1 MGYNVENLKKNKP
14 GETAETSDNV
24 TGGAGLYRH
33 PETGKEVITL
43 YDPLFG
49 DAQSEGIVRLGFVRV
64 GDAPEGSIKTIV
76 EQNQNS
82 RIYNSNTVADDKA
95 RLDQLELAELR
106 REKREREEA
115 EAEAAEADKKAAEE
129 KEAAEKAKADAE
141 AKKAEELK
149 KAEADKK
156 AAEAAKNEGNGK

>member
-64 GDAPEGSIKTIV
+64 GDAPEGSIKTII

-82 RIYNSNTVADDKA
+82 RVYNSNTVADDKA

-115 EAEAAEADKKAAEE
+115 EDAEASEAKAKEADA
-129 KEAAEKAKADAE
+129 KAKADEE
-141 AKKAEELK
+141 AKL
-149 KAEADKK
+149 KAEADAKAKADEKK
-156 AAEAAKNEGNGK
+156 EVK

>member
-82 RIYNSNTVADDKA
+82 RIYNSNTVESDRA
-95 RLDQLELAELR
+95 RLDALELESLR

-115 EAEAAEADKKAAEE
+115 EDTAAAEADA
-129 KEAAEKAKADAE
+129 KAKADE
-141 AKKAEELK
+141 KKEVK
-149 KAEADKK
+149 
-156 AAEAAKNEGNGK
+156 

>member
-33 PETGKEVITL
+33 PETGNEVITL
-43 YDPLFG
+43 SDPLFG

-64 GDAPEGSIKTIV
+64 GDAPEGSIKTIIDT
-76 EQNQNS
+76 NQNS
-82 RIYNSNTVADDKA
+82 RLYNSNTVADDKA

-115 EAEAAEADKKAAEE
+115 ENATAEEAKAAEA
-129 KEAAEKAKADAE
+129 EAKAKADEEAKLKAEAE
-141 AKKAEELK
+141 AKAKADEK
-149 KAEADKK
+149 KEVK
-156 AAEAAKNEGNGK
+156 

>member
-14 GETAETSDNV
+14 GETAETSDNSNAK
-24 TGGAGLYRH
+24 AGLYRH
-33 PETGKEVITL
+33 PETGNEVITL
-43 YDPLFG
+43 SDPIFG
-49 DAQSEGIVRLGFVRV
+49 EAQSEGIVRLGFVRV
-64 GDAPEGSIKTIV
+64 GDAPEGSIKTIIDT
-76 EQNQNS
+76 NQNS
-82 RIYNSNTVADDKA
+82 RLYNSNTVESDKA

-129 KEAAEKAKADAE
+129 KEAAEKAEAE
-141 AKKAEELK
+141 AKAQAEKDAKL

-156 AAEAAKNEGNGK
+156 AADAKKEEGK

>member
-64 GDAPEGSIKTIV
+64 GDAPEGSIKTIIDI
-76 EQNQNS
+76 NQNS

-95 RLDQLELAELR
+95 RLDALELDSLR

-115 EAEAAEADKKAAEE
+115 ENATAEEAKAAEAEAKAKVDEEAKLKAEA
-129 KEAAEKAKADAE
+129 EAKAKADE
-141 AKKAEELK
+141 KKEVK
-149 KAEADKK
+149 
-156 AAEAAKNEGNGK
+156 

>member
-64 GDAPEGSIKTIV
+64 SDASEGSIKTII

-82 RIYNSNTVADDKA
+82 RIYNSNTVESDKA

-129 KEAAEKAKADAE
+129 KEAAEKAEAE
-141 AKKAEELK
+141 AKAQAEKDAKL

-156 AAEAAKNEGNGK
+156 AADAKKEEGK

>member
-14 GETAETSDNV
+14 GETAETSDNA
-24 TGGAGLYRH
+24 TLEAGLYRH
-33 PETGKEVITL
+33 PETGKEIITL

-49 DAQSEGIVRLGFVRV
+49 NAQSEGVARLGFVRV
-64 GDAPEGSIKTIV
+64 GDAPEGSIKTII

-82 RIYNSNTVADDKA
+82 RVYNSNTVADDKA

-115 EAEAAEADKKAAEE
+115 EAEAAEAEKKAAEE
-129 KEAAEKAKADAE
+129 KEAKTKEAEAKAKADEEAKLKAEAEAKAKADAQ
-141 AKKAEELK
+141 KG
-149 KAEADKK
+149 
-156 AAEAAKNEGNGK
+156 EGK

>member
-14 GETAETSDNV
+14 GETAETSDNPGP
-24 TGGAGLYRH
+24 TAGLYRH

-43 YDPLFG
+43 SDPLFG
-49 DAQSEGIVRLGFVRV
+49 ESQSEGIVRLGFVRV
-64 GDAPEGSIKTIV
+64 GDAPEGSIKTII

-82 RIYNSNTVADDKA
+82 RIYNSNTVESDKA

-115 EAEAAEADKKAAEE
+115 EAEAAEAEKKAAEE
-129 KEAAEKAKADAE
+129 KEAAEKAEAE
-141 AKKAEELK
+141 AKAQAEKDAKL

-156 AAEAAKNEGNGK
+156 AADAKKEEGK